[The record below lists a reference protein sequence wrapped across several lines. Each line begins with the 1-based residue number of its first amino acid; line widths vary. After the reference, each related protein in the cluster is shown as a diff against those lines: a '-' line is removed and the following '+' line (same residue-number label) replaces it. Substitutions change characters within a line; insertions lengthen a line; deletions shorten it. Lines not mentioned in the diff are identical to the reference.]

1 MRRDGFE
8 YYRWQ
13 ADRCRELAE
22 RQSNADVMAHL
33 AGMASQYDQL
43 ARDAEGEEA
52 EPGAVRAAIS
62 A

>member
-22 RQSNADVMAHL
+22 RQSNADVKAHL
-33 AGMASQYDQL
+33 EGVASLYDQL
-43 ARDAEGEEA
+43 AKNADDAEPEPAGA
-52 EPGAVRAAIS
+52 EL
-62 A
+62 

>member
-22 RQSNADVMAHL
+22 RQSNADVKDHL
-33 AGMASQYDQL
+33 EVVASQYDQL
-43 ARDAEGEEA
+43 AKNADDAEP
-52 EPGAVRAAIS
+52 EPGGAEL
-62 A
+62 